1 MKVAA
6 EMNEHP
12 YKENKTATDE
22 RHQRITIKTLEKV
35 TISQSTVK
43 KSEAGGSE
51 ELKSMKVS
59 EIMKG
64 NFAPIDIPYV
74 EIPGETPLIYELA
87 EELIAQI
94 DKKDEFFVD
103 DIEEEY
109 LMFTA
114 EIEDRL
120 IRRQDGPH

>member
-1 MKVAA
+1 
-6 EMNEHP
+6 MNEHP